1 MNAML
6 TVKQVDNREMMR
18 LVRAGRIVFVL
29 RSYVFMRLIFHC

>member
-18 LVRAGRIVFVL
+18 LVRAGRIVFACEIVK
-29 RSYVFMRLIFHC
+29 